1 MTNPVITL
9 RPAAPFD
16 FDLTAGY
23 LTYFRGQYGSD
34 SLGDGTYRRL
44 LDLGGKLVLASVRSL
59 GTVEAPELA
68 VELEGADI
76 VDPERRAAV
85 AQVAWLL
92 GAEEPLDA
100 FYSLTQGDPVMSGLT
115 ARFRGLHLPHT
126 ASVFEAL
133 VLAVLGQQ
141 ISTQVARTI
150 RTLLIETYGET
161 YGPRQAFGDATYF
174 AFPRPQTLA
183 AARVEDLRRLKL
195 SGRKAEYVRGIAQA
209 ALDPNGGLESLQ
221 ELPDDGV
228 VARLTAL
235 RGVGLWTAQW
245 ALVRALGR
253 PDVFPAGDLALRRA
267 VSSLYLGGAP
277 VSEQQAEEF
286 SRRWSPWRTY
296 ATLYLFTALRMGV
309 ASNTPSVD

>member
-1 MTNPVITL
+1 MTDSTINL

-16 FDLTAGY
+16 FNLTAGY

-44 LDLGGKLVLASVRSL
+44 LDLGSKMVLASVRSL

-68 VELEGADI
+68 VELAGADI
-76 VDPERRAAV
+76 SDPERRAAA

-92 GAEEPLDA
+92 GAGEPLDA
-100 FYSLTQGDPVMSGLT
+100 FYALTREDPVMSGLT

-126 ASVFEAL
+126 NSVFEAL

-141 ISTQVARTI
+141 ISTNVARVI
-150 RTLLIETYGET
+150 RTLLIET

-174 AFPRPQTLA
+174 AFPRPETLA
-183 AARVEDLRRLKL
+183 AASVEDLRGLKL

-221 ELPDDGV
+221 ELPDDAV

-235 RGVGLWTAQW
+235 RGVGQWTAQW

-253 PDVFPAGDLALRRA
+253 PDAFPAGDLALRRA
-267 VSSLYLGGAP
+267 VSRLYLGDAP

-309 ASNTPSVD
+309 AV